1 MAETVATYTVPEH
14 YVSMFTANVESVL
27 QKRGGKL
34 RGLVTSGTYS
44 GEKVQ
49 VVNFIGPIEFLKRD
63 TPYQDTVVTEPEHT
77 SRWIA
82 AEDYDAAVLIDRI
95 DTLRMIYDPT
105 SPYVERFREA
115 AARVEDQVILDSFFA
130 VAKAGKL
137 ASVNVPFPAADVIPN
152 GGTGLTL
159 AKLRATRK
167 LLKKRFVDLEAERPY
182 IIVTADEIDAL
193 LGETQV
199 ISADYAAI
207 KALVDGE
214 VTSFMGFTFI
224 PAEGWPSTYTEIGT
238 GFTIRQLPVWVRS
251 GMHFGSWQNLQI
263 TINGR
268 PDKNNIK
275 QIHGSMSMGAT
286 RLEEGKVLDLE
297 VKVT

>member
-27 QKRGGKL
+27 RKRGGKL

-49 VVNFIGPIEFLKRD
+49 AVNFIGPIEFLKRD

-214 VTSFMGFTFI
+214 V
-224 PAEGWPSTYTEIGT
+224 
-238 GFTIRQLPVWVRS
+238 
-251 GMHFGSWQNLQI
+251 
-263 TINGR
+263 
-268 PDKNNIK
+268 
-275 QIHGSMSMGAT
+275 
-286 RLEEGKVLDLE
+286 
-297 VKVT
+297 